1 MKKTQF
7 IIAAPSSNG
16 GKTTLTLG
24 ILGALHKRGVAVQ
37 PFKSGP
43 DYIDPK
49 FHELACNKTGI
60 NLDIFLMESE
70 HLLETYQ
77 HYIQEAQV
85 ACIEGVMGL
94 FDGSVKSQGST
105 AHLAKLLQLPI
116 ILIVDAKATAYS
128 VAPLLYGFKN
138 FDPTLHIA
146 GVIFNRVNTK
156 SHYQFLTEACKDV
169 GITSLGHLPF
179 LKDCEIPSRHLGLSL
194 ANLKKYQKTI
204 DTLAVATEKYIDIDK
219 LLEICTRPTQ
229 TTSYPITVSNP
240 AYITTAIAKDE
251 AFNFCYQQNIRALE
265 RKGKVIF
272 FSPLRD
278 KKVPEADL
286 VYLPG
291 GYPEYHLDTLANNT
305 SMQHSIQAYATSGG
319 KIIAECGGMMYLG
332 KSIVDKEGTTYPMI
346 NVFGFNTSME
356 QMKLTL
362 GYRHIQVQNIEIK
375 GHEFHYSHIIDH
387 SDTNTIGQITNARN
401 QLVGTY
407 LYKTQQVLASYIHLY
422 FGTDTSLDNVL
433 ALI

>member
-1 MKKTQF
+1 MKKAQF

-24 ILGALHKRGVAVQ
+24 ILGALQKRKITVQ

-60 NLDIFLMESE
+60 NLDMFLMQPE
-70 HLLETYQ
+70 HLQETYQ
-77 HYIQEAQV
+77 HYIQEATV

-105 AHLAKLLQLPI
+105 AHLAKLLQLPV
-116 ILIVDAKATAYS
+116 ILVVDAKAMAYS
-128 VAPLLYGFKN
+128 AAPLLYGFKN
-138 FDPTLHIA
+138 FDPMLQIA

-156 SHYQFLTEACKDV
+156 SHYQFLIEACKDI
-169 GITSLGHLPF
+169 GITPLGHLPF

-194 ANLKKYQKTI
+194 TNLKQYQKAI
-204 DTLAVATEKYIDIDK
+204 DTLANATEKHIDIDK
-219 LLEICTRPTQ
+219 LLEVCTRPIKTTKHSVKAVNQ
-229 TTSYPITVSNP
+229 THFI
-240 AYITTAIAKDE
+240 TAIAKDE
-251 AFNFCYQQNIRALE
+251 AFNFCYQQNIKALE

-272 FSPLRD
+272 FSPLHD
-278 KKVPEADL
+278 TKVPEADL

-291 GYPEYHLDTLANNT
+291 GYPECHLDTLVNNT
-305 SMQHSIQAYATSGG
+305 SMQNSLQAYATSGG

-332 KSIVDKEGTTYPMI
+332 KNIIDKEGAIYPMV
-346 NVFGFNTSME
+346 NVFDFDTSME

-362 GYRHIQVQNIEIK
+362 GYRCIQVQNIELK
-375 GHEFHYSHIIDH
+375 GHEFHYSNIINHQDI
-387 SDTNTIGQITNARN
+387 STVGQVTNARN
-401 QLVGTY
+401 QPTSTGV
-407 LYKTQQVLASYIHLY
+407 YKTQRVLASYIHLY
-422 FGTDTSLDNVL
+422 FGTDDSLNHLL